1 MKRRI
6 MGLENEYGLTCT
18 LNGQRRLSPDN
29 VARYLFEKVIPGAR
43 NANVFLENGARLYLD
58 TGFHPEYATPECD
71 DIMELCIH
79 DKAGERIVE
88 DLLHQAEKRLRE
100 DGISGNILLFKNNTD
115 SAGNS
120 YGCHENYLVSR
131 DVSFQR
137 LAEALIPFFVTRQIF
152 AGAGKVLQTPR
163 GFHYCLSQRAQ
174 HICQEISGAT
184 TSSRSIIN
192 TRDEP
197 HADAERYRRLHVIV
211 GDSNMSEIATYLK
224 VGTTAIVLDMIED
237 GYFDRDFS
245 LQSPVQAIRDI
256 SHDPTLRETV
266 KLKDG
271 RSMSA
276 LEIQREYLEASRN
289 YYDHQEPDSVTRD
302 VLDRWTDLLDR
313 LETDPMSCWREIDW
327 VIKKD
332 LIENYMARHRL
343 SWRDPRVSLIDL
355 QYHDIRPDR
364 GLYYRLVQKDMIER
378 LSTDEAI
385 EQAKH
390 TPPQTTRARL
400 RGEFIRRA
408 NLKGKDY
415 RVRLGLPEA
424 ERPGARDHPL
434 QGPVPGPRRA
444 RRAPDPLVLAPPPV
458 PSPPPGG
465 EGQGEGETTRSCGP
479 SPQPSPWKGEGA
491 EWERLPG
498 P

>member
-6 MGLENEYGLTCT
+6 FGIENEYGLTCT

-71 DIMELCIH
+71 DITDLVIH

-137 LAEALIPFFVTRQIF
+137 LAEGLIPFFVTRQIF

-197 HADAERYRRLHVIV
+197 HADAEKYRRLHVIV
-211 GDSNMSEIATYLK
+211 GDSNMSEVATYLK
-224 VGTTAIVLDMIED
+224 VGTTALLLDMIED
-237 GYFDRDFS
+237 GFFDKDYS

-266 KLKDG
+266 RLKDG
-271 RSMSA
+271 RTITP
-276 LEIQREYLEASRN
+276 LQLQTEYLEHATRYVKSI
-289 YYDHQEPDSVTRD
+289 DADPVTRD
-302 VLDRWTDLLDR
+302 VLARWTHVIEALHD
-313 LETDPMSCWREIDW
+313 DPM
-327 VIKKD
+327 D
-332 LIENYMARHRL
+332 LVPRGGLGHQEAHHRVLHGEAPAVLARPQGLAHGPPV
-343 SWRDPRVSLIDL
+343 PR
-355 QYHDIRPDR
+355 H
-364 GLYYRLVQKDMIER
+364 
-378 LSTDEAI
+378 
-385 EQAKH
+385 
-390 TPPQTTRARL
+390 PPA
-400 RGEFIRRA
+400 
-408 NLKGKDY
+408 
-415 RVRLGLPEA
+415 
-424 ERPGARDHPL
+424 
-434 QGPVPGPRRA
+434 QGPVLPAGQARTWSTGSRRTRRSSAPSTCRRRRRGRACAASSSGRPTSRA
-444 RRAPDPLVLAPPPV
+444 R
-458 PSPPPGG
+458 
-465 EGQGEGETTRSCGP
+465 TTAWTGCT
-479 SPQPSPWKGEGA
+479 
-491 EWERLPG
+491 
-498 P
+498 

>member
-6 MGLENEYGLTCT
+6 FGLENEYGLTCT

-71 DIMELCIH
+71 DVVDLVIH

-137 LAEALIPFFVTRQIF
+137 LAEALIPFFVTRQIY

-211 GDSNMSEIATYLK
+211 GDSNMSEVATYLK
-224 VGTTAIVLDMIED
+224 VGATALVLDMIED
-237 GYFDRDFS
+237 GFFDKDMS

-256 SHDPTLRETV
+256 SHDPTLRETIR
-266 KLKDG
+266 LKDG
-271 RSMSA
+271 RSITP
-276 LEIQREYLEASRN
+276 LQLQREYMEHAAR
-289 YYDHQEPDSVTRD
+289 YVETIDADPVTKD
-302 VLDRWTDLLDR
+302 VLARWEDTLDK
-313 LETDPMSCWREIDW
+313 LGSDPMRLNRELDW
-327 VIKKD
+327 VIKKE
-332 LIENYMARHRL
+332 LIEAYMMRSRL
-343 SWRDPRVSLIDL
+343 SWRDPKVSLMDL

-364 GLYYRLVQKDMIER
+364 GIYYRLVQRDQVDR
-378 LSTDEAI
+378 VTDDDAI

-390 TPPQTTRARL
+390 VPPQTTRARL
-400 RGEFIRRA
+400 RGEFIRQA
-408 NLKGKDY
+408 NYKGKDY
-415 RVRLGLPEA
+415 RVDWVYLKLNDPERETILCKDPFQYHD
-424 ERPGARDHPL
+424 ER
-434 QGPVPGPRRA
+434 V
-444 RRAPDPLVLAPPPV
+444 
-458 PSPPPGG
+458 
-465 EGQGEGETTRSCGP
+465 
-479 SPQPSPWKGEGA
+479 
-491 EWERLPG
+491 ERLIRSF
-498 P
+498 

>member
-6 MGLENEYGLTCT
+6 FGLENEYGLTCT

-71 DIMELCIH
+71 DVTELVIH

-88 DLLHQAEKRLRE
+88 DLRHQAEKRLRE
-100 DGISGNILLFKNNTD
+100 DGIVGNILLFKNNTD

-174 HICQEISGAT
+174 HICQEISGST
-184 TSSRSIIN
+184 TSARSIIN

-197 HADAERYRRLHVIV
+197 HADAERYRRLHIIV
-211 GDSNMSEIATYLK
+211 GDSNMSEVATYLK
-224 VGTTAIVLDMIED
+224 IGTTALVLDMIED
-237 GYFDRDFS
+237 GFFDRDYA

-256 SHDPTLRETV
+256 SHDPTLREAI

-271 RSMSA
+271 RTITA
-276 LEIQREYLEASRN
+276 LQMQLEYLEDATRYVDSIS
-289 YYDHQEPDSVTRD
+289 PDPATKD
-302 VLDRWTDLLDR
+302 VLARWTDVLMK
-313 LETDPMSCWREIDW
+313 LESDPMQLSRELDW
-327 VIKKD
+327 VIKKAWID
-332 LIENYMARHRL
+332 KFMDRDRL
-343 SWRDPRVSLIDL
+343 SWRDPKVSLLDL
-355 QYHDIRPDR
+355 QYHDIRHEK
-364 GLYYRLVQKDMIER
+364 GVYYRLALNDQVDRI
-378 LSTDEAI
+378 TDDETI

-390 TPPQTTRARL
+390 VPPQTTRARL
-400 RGEFIRRA
+400 RGEFIRQA
-408 NLKGKDY
+408 NLKGKDC
-415 RVRLGLPEA
+415 RVDWVYLKLNDPERETIVCKDPFQSHD
-424 ERPGARDHPL
+424 ER
-434 QGPVPGPRRA
+434 V
-444 RRAPDPLVLAPPPV
+444 
-458 PSPPPGG
+458 
-465 EGQGEGETTRSCGP
+465 
-479 SPQPSPWKGEGA
+479 
-491 EWERLPG
+491 ERLIRSF
-498 P
+498 

>member
-1 MKRRI
+1 
-6 MGLENEYGLTCT
+6 
-18 LNGQRRLSPDN
+18 
-29 VARYLFEKVIPGAR
+29 V
-43 NANVFLENGARLYLD
+43 
-58 TGFHPEYATPECD
+58 
-71 DIMELCIH
+71 IH

-137 LAEALIPFFVTRQIF
+137 LAEALIPFFVTRQII

-211 GDSNMSEIATYLK
+211 GDSNMSEVATFLK
-224 VGTTAIVLDMIED
+224 VGTTAVVLDMIEA
-237 GYFDRDFS
+237 GYFDKDYS

-256 SHDPTLRETV
+256 SHDPSLREIV

-271 RSMSA
+271 RAITPLQM
-276 LEIQREYLEASRN
+276 QMDYLEHAVRYADAVGADPITKDVIAQWTDVLEKLESDPMQLDRELDCVIKRKWIEAYMSRN
-289 YYDHQEPDSVTRD
+289 
-302 VLDRWTDLLDR
+302 
-313 LETDPMSCWREIDW
+313 
-327 VIKKD
+327 
-332 LIENYMARHRL
+332 RL
-343 SWRDPRVSLIDL
+343 SWRDPKVSLLDL

-364 GLYYRLVQKDMIER
+364 GIYYRLVQHGSVERITDDESIER
-378 LSTDEAI
+378 
-385 EQAKH
+385 AKH
-390 TPPQTTRARL
+390 VPPQTTRARL
-400 RGEFIRRA
+400 RGEFIRQA

-415 RVRLGLPEA
+415 RVDWVYLKLNDPERETILCKDPFQSHD
-424 ERPGARDHPL
+424 ER
-434 QGPVPGPRRA
+434 V
-444 RRAPDPLVLAPPPV
+444 
-458 PSPPPGG
+458 
-465 EGQGEGETTRSCGP
+465 
-479 SPQPSPWKGEGA
+479 
-491 EWERLPG
+491 ERLIRSF
-498 P
+498 

>member
-1 MKRRI
+1 MRRRI
-6 MGLENEYGLTCT
+6 FGLENEYGLTCT
-18 LNGQRRLSPDN
+18 LRGQRRLSPDN
-29 VARYLFEKVIPGAR
+29 VARYLFEKVIPGSR

-71 DIMELCIH
+71 DVKELVTH

-88 DLLHQAEKRLRE
+88 DLLRQAETRLEE

-120 YGCHENYLVSR
+120 YGCHENYLVTR

-137 LAEALIPFFVTRQIF
+137 LAEGLIPFFVTRQIF

-174 HICQEISGAT
+174 HICQEVSGAT

-211 GDSNMSEIATYLK
+211 GDSNMSEVTTYLK
-224 VGTTAIVLDMIED
+224 IATTALVLDMIED
-237 GYFDRDFS
+237 GGFDRDYS
-245 LQSPVQAIRDI
+245 LQSPVQAILDV
-256 SHDPTLRETV
+256 SHDPTLQETV

-271 RSMSA
+271 RTITA
-276 LEIQREYLEASRN
+276 LQMQLEYLECASR
-289 YYDHQEPDSVTRD
+289 YVKTIDAGATT
-302 VLDRWTDLLDR
+302 TDLLASWTDV
-313 LETDPMSCWREIDW
+313 LEKLESDPMQLSRQIDW
-327 VIKKD
+327 VIKRE
-332 LIENYMARHRL
+332 LIDGYMTRHQL
-343 SWRDPRVSLIDL
+343 SWRDPKVSLIDL

-364 GLYYRLVQKDMIER
+364 GLYHRLVAGDVVERITDDAAIER
-378 LSTDEAI
+378 
-385 EQAKH
+385 AKH

-400 RGEFIRRA
+400 RGEFIREA

-415 RVRLGLPEA
+415 RVDWVYLKLNDPERETILCKDPFQAHDERVDRLI
-424 ERPGARDHPL
+424 
-434 QGPVPGPRRA
+434 
-444 RRAPDPLVLAPPPV
+444 
-458 PSPPPGG
+458 
-465 EGQGEGETTRSCGP
+465 RSF
-479 SPQPSPWKGEGA
+479 
-491 EWERLPG
+491 
-498 P
+498 

>member
-6 MGLENEYGLTCT
+6 FGLENEYGLTCT

-71 DIMELCIH
+71 DLVEVVVH
-79 DKAGERIVE
+79 DKAGERVVE

-137 LAEALIPFFVTRQIF
+137 LAESLIPFFVTRQIF
-152 AGAGKVLQTPR
+152 SGAGKVLQTPR

-211 GDSNMSEIATYLK
+211 GDSNMSEVATYLK
-224 VGTTAIVLDMIED
+224 VGTTALVLDMIED
-237 GYFDRDFS
+237 GAFDKDLS

-256 SHDPTLRETV
+256 SHDPTLRETI

-271 RSMSA
+271 RSVTPIQ
-276 LEIQREYLEASRN
+276 LQREYLEHAAR
-289 YYDHQEPDSVTRD
+289 YVETIDADPLTKDILARWEET
-302 VLDRWTDLLDR
+302 LDKLG
-313 LETDPMSCWREIDW
+313 EDPMQLNREVDW
-327 VIKKD
+327 VIKKE
-332 LIENYMARHRL
+332 LIETYMVRNRL
-343 SWRDPRVSLIDL
+343 SWRDPKVSLMDL

-364 GLYYRLVQKDMIER
+364 GLYYLLARRDLVDRIT
-378 LSTDEAI
+378 TDRVI

-390 TPPQTTRARL
+390 LPPQTTRARL
-400 RGEFIRRA
+400 RGEFIRQA
-408 NLKGKDY
+408 TLKGKDY
-415 RVRLGLPEA
+415 RVDWVYLKLNDPERETILCKDPFQSHD
-424 ERPGARDHPL
+424 ER
-434 QGPVPGPRRA
+434 V
-444 RRAPDPLVLAPPPV
+444 
-458 PSPPPGG
+458 
-465 EGQGEGETTRSCGP
+465 
-479 SPQPSPWKGEGA
+479 
-491 EWERLPG
+491 ERLIRSF
-498 P
+498 

>member
-1 MKRRI
+1 
-6 MGLENEYGLTCT
+6 
-18 LNGQRRLSPDN
+18 
-29 VARYLFEKVIPGAR
+29 
-43 NANVFLENGARLYLD
+43 VFLENGARLYLD

-71 DIMELCIH
+71 DIMDLCVH

-271 RSMSA
+271 RSMTA

-289 YYDHQEPDSVTRD
+289 YYEHQEPDPVTRD

-313 LETDPMSCWREIDW
+313 LGSDPMTCSRDVDW

-332 LIENYMARHRL
+332 LIETYMQKHRL

-364 GLYYRLVQKDMIER
+364 GLYYLLAKNDMVER
-378 LSTDEAI
+378 LSTDEQV

-390 TPPQTTRARL
+390 IPPQTTRARL

-415 RVRLGLPEA
+415 RVDWVYLKLNDPERETILCKDPFQA
-424 ERPGARDHPL
+424 HDER
-434 QGPVPGPRRA
+434 V
-444 RRAPDPLVLAPPPV
+444 
-458 PSPPPGG
+458 
-465 EGQGEGETTRSCGP
+465 
-479 SPQPSPWKGEGA
+479 
-491 EWERLPG
+491 ERLIRSF
-498 P
+498 

>member
-1 MKRRI
+1 VKRRI
-6 MGLENEYGLTCT
+6 IGLENEYGLTCT

-71 DIMELCIH
+71 DILELCVH

-211 GDSNMSEIATYLK
+211 GDSNMSEYATYMK
-224 VGTTAIVLDMIED
+224 VGTTAVVLDMIED
-237 GYFDRDFS
+237 GYFDRDYS

-256 SHDPTLRETV
+256 SHDPTLRESV

-271 RSMSA
+271 RAMTA
-276 LEIQREYLEASRN
+276 LDIQRAYLEACQA
-289 YYDHQEPDSVTRD
+289 YYPHQEPDPITRD
-302 VLDRWTDLLDR
+302 IIDRWQDLLDR
-313 LETDPMSCWREIDW
+313 LEHDPMTVNREVDW
-327 VIKKD
+327 VIKKE
-332 LIENYMARHRL
+332 LIETYMAKHRL
-343 SWRDPRVSLIDL
+343 SWREPRVSLIDL

-364 GLYYRLVQKDMIER
+364 GLYYLLSRNDMVER
-378 LSTDEAI
+378 MATDDAI

-415 RVRLGLPEA
+415 RVDWVYLKLNDPERETILCKDPFQA
-424 ERPGARDHPL
+424 HDER
-434 QGPVPGPRRA
+434 V
-444 RRAPDPLVLAPPPV
+444 
-458 PSPPPGG
+458 
-465 EGQGEGETTRSCGP
+465 
-479 SPQPSPWKGEGA
+479 
-491 EWERLPG
+491 ERLIRSF
-498 P
+498 